1 MKLIELIDVFDLY
14 QEDIYNYRRDL
25 GDLISDR
32 YMEDKTTKKMGQQLT
47 PRSGGALLQEGKY
60 DHGPHLTL

>member
-1 MKLIELIDVFDLY
+1 MCLIYIKRTFIIIEEI
-14 QEDIYNYRRDL
+14 L

-47 PRSGGALLQEGKY
+47 PRSGGALLQERKY
-60 DHGPHLTL
+60 DHGPRLTL